1 MINGKGS
8 AARRFR
14 LLMILLSAGISF
26 WWGCFIGW
34 NLSRGPMDFQ
44 AVYYG
49 SRTLLLHHN
58 PYSVTDVER
67 TYHAEDALSQSP
79 TPRQFQNMTLYVNTP
94 GTLLFV
100 APLALLP
107 LRVGQVLWMI
117 LSVGGLCLAAFLIW
131 DMAALEGALV
141 AGCLVCFMLLN
152 CQVLFG
158 GGNTAALVI
167 GLCTIAAWCFIEG
180 RFVPA
185 GIVFMAISLLVKPH
199 DSGLIWMYFLIAGG
213 AYRRRALQSAAL
225 TAALALA
232 AMLWIWV
239 VAPTWLNDWQ
249 SNLAAIS
256 GPGGINDPRP
266 VALTAASANNV
277 VSLQAVF
284 SIFTGNPWVYNLASY
299 LVCGSLLCV
308 LIFTTIR
315 TTITR
320 NKILIALAALAPLTT
335 LITYHRVHDTK
346 LLLITIPACAMLWAT
361 RGRIGWTAL
370 LLTSAAIFVN
380 ADIPLAVIGGLTD
393 KLHIATSAL
402 TGPVLTVL
410 IARPGQELLL
420 ATAVFYLW
428 IYTKRSM
435 ETEVV
440 PVVSERN

>member
-1 MINGKGS
+1 V
-8 AARRFR
+8 R
-14 LLMILLSAGISF
+14 
-26 WWGCFIGW
+26 
-34 NLSRGPMDFQ
+34 
-44 AVYYG
+44 
-49 SRTLLLHHN
+49 
-58 PYSVTDVER
+58 
-67 TYHAEDALSQSP
+67 QSP

-107 LRVGQVLWMI
+107 LRAGQVIWMI
-117 LSVGGLCLAAFLIW
+117 LNVASLCLAGFLVW
-131 DMAALEGALV
+131 DMAAPKGALV

-167 GLCTIAAWCFIEG
+167 GLCTVAGWCFIEG

-213 AYRRRALQSAAL
+213 VYRRRALQSAAL
-225 TAALALA
+225 TAALALI
-232 AMLWIWV
+232 AMFWIWV
-239 VAPTWLNDWQ
+239 VAPTWLSDWQ

-266 VALTAASANNV
+266 VALTVASANNV
-277 VSLQAVF
+277 ISLQSVF
-284 SIFTGNPWVYNLASY
+284 SVFIGNPRLYNLASY
-299 LVCGSLLCV
+299 LVCGSLLSV
-308 LIFTTIR
+308 LIFVTIR

-320 NKILIALAALAPLTT
+320 KNILIALAALAPLTI
-335 LITYHRVHDTK
+335 LVTYHRVHDTK
-346 LLLITIPACAMLWAT
+346 LLLITIPACAMLWAI

-393 KLHIATSAL
+393 KLHIATSTL
-402 TGPVLTVL
+402 SGQILTVL
-410 IARPGQELLL
+410 IARPCQELLL
-420 ATAVFYLW
+420 AMAVFYLW
-428 IYTKRSM
+428 VYTRRSL

-440 PVVSERN
+440 PAVSERNELK